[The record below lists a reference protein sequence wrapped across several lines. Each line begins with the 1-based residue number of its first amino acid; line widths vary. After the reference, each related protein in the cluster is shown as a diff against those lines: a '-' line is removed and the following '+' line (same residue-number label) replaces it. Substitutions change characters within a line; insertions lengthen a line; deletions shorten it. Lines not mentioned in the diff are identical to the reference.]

1 MKRKSTPTV
10 ETSNTV
16 EFKDLVFNKAT
27 HAKQALVWFDNGYG
41 ASIITSELITGA
53 RKGHYE
59 LAVLDKES
67 GNIVYDTEIT
77 DNVLNF
83 LNKDEVSEVLVRIKN
98 LK

>member
-1 MKRKSTPTV
+1 MKRKTTPTI

-27 HAKQALVWFDNGYG
+27 HVKQAVVWFDNGYG
-41 ASIITSELITGA
+41 ASIITSPLIMGA
-53 RKGHYE
+53 KDGHYE
-59 LAVLDKES
+59 LAVLDKTN
-67 GNIVYDTEIT
+67 NIVYDTEIT

-83 LNKDEVSEVLVRIKN
+83 LNKDEVSKVLVRIKN